1 MFTPKIDLEVLNKA
15 TILRFTD
22 VTYEDNGTGVAWDG
36 IAGINSLAVT
46 AATLVVTDPNG
57 TSYSLDVVAEIN
69 AAWPVTGTEEITFDD
84 ISGEWIDGYY
94 SVEYN
99 VWMTAT
105 VIIAITDAGGG
116 YLNVNSLNH
125 GAVNGMK
132 VTISGTVNYDGN
144 YDVTYVD
151 ANNYLIYKSW
161 IANELVG
168 TSTPYYSNTYSPFV
182 FANVE
187 MAVTKMFAIFCNM
200 DEGPEADEYMKQVD
214 LCYGLLLGLRSA
226 LMTSTTDRINNIYGR
241 ITRILDFNEI
251 ELTYS

>member
-1 MFTPKIDLEVLNKA
+1 MFTPSIDLEVLNKA

-22 VTYEDNGTGVAWDG
+22 VTYEDDGTGVAWDG
-36 IAGINSLAVT
+36 IGGINSSAVT
-46 AATLVVTDPNG
+46 AATIAVTDPNG
-57 TSYSLDVVAEIN
+57 TVSSLNVLAEIN
-69 AAWPVTGTEEITFDD
+69 TAWPVTGTEEITFSD
-84 ISGEWIDGYY
+84 ISGEWVDGYY
-94 SVEYN
+94 SVIYN

-105 VIIAITDAGGG
+105 AIVAITDFGGG

-125 GAVNGMK
+125 AAISGMK
-132 VTISGTVNYDGN
+132 VTIAGTINYDGE
-144 YDVTYVD
+144 YDVTLVD
-151 ANNYLIYKSW
+151 ADNYLILKTW
-161 IANELVG
+161 VANEAVG
-168 TSTPYYSNTYSPFV
+168 TSTPFYSNIFAPFV

-226 LMTSTTDRINNIYGR
+226 LMTSTVNRINNIYGR